1 MLLDDATTYARV
13 VTIRAFSAA
22 RWICLTFLVIQLP
35 VTQQSMF
42 ELDPRIVQS
51 FLGVYQRRFLGRG
64 SRRVTLAS
72 ETTGQ
77 TSENVYAR
85 SMCLEID
92 ELATIVH
99 GEWTFVSRNRPVVSH
114 CRFHESTKIEWRRSV
129 YRDTC
134 WRMRGTGRVIL
145 RATRVP
151 WRICCRR
158 TVQLWV
164 DIVGYSRC
172 TDSM

>member
-64 SRRVTLAS
+64 SRRVTHAS

-99 GEWTFVSRNRPVVSH
+99 GE
-114 CRFHESTKIEWRRSV
+114 
-129 YRDTC
+129 
-134 WRMRGTGRVIL
+134 
-145 RATRVP
+145 
-151 WRICCRR
+151 
-158 TVQLWV
+158 
-164 DIVGYSRC
+164 
-172 TDSM
+172 